1 MKKIFSIILA
11 LPLLFALSG
20 CGVKPGSSGV
30 EQNPTKTISAEEAAV
45 TSPTPIP
52 SSSGGTGSST
62 PETRTEVIW
71 ADYSPGLQSE
81 IDQMTQSGD
90 CRGIETFFGMA
101 VATEEKMKATAGHGN
116 EAFTAY
122 LNEAL
127 VLAKCG

>member
-1 MKKIFSIILA
+1 M
-11 LPLLFALSG
+11 PDTSG
-20 CGVKPGSSGV
+20 A
-30 EQNPTKTISAEEAAV
+30 EQNPTKTISAEKAAV

-52 SSSGGTGSST
+52 SSSGGTGSAT

-90 CRGIETFFGMA
+90 CVGIQSFYGMA
-101 VATEEKMKATAGHGN
+101 TATQETMKATTGHGN

>member
-1 MKKIFSIILA
+1 M
-11 LPLLFALSG
+11 PGTSG
-20 CGVKPGSSGV
+20 A
-30 EQNPTKTISAEEAAV
+30 EQNPTKTISAENAAV

-52 SSSGGTGSST
+52 SSSGGTGSTT
-62 PETRTEVIW
+62 PATRTVVIW
-71 ADYSPGLQSE
+71 ADYSPGLQAE

-90 CRGIETFFGMA
+90 CIGIQSFYGMA
-101 VATEEKMKATAGHGN
+101 TATEETMKATTGHGN

>member
-1 MKKIFSIILA
+1 M
-11 LPLLFALSG
+11 PGTSG
-20 CGVKPGSSGV
+20 A
-30 EQNPTKTISAEEAAV
+30 EQNPTKTISAEKAAV

-52 SSSGGTGSST
+52 SSSGGAGSTT
-62 PETRTEVIW
+62 PATRTEVIW

-90 CRGIETFFGMA
+90 CIGIQSFYGMA
-101 VATEEKMKATAGHGN
+101 TATEESMKATTGHGN